1 MFLLATLVAALSF
14 GSIAFY
20 SFAFAAFH
28 LALVAVT
35 TIRTRQLLMPAINR
49 AADSGQRRRLPW
61 LHYLSVVIER
71 THTAVAGFVLVRMVG
86 Q

>member
-1 MFLLATLVAALSF
+1 MFSIATLVAALSF

-20 SFAFAAFH
+20 SFAFAAIL
-28 LALVAVT
+28 LARVAVT
-35 TIRTRQLLMPAINR
+35 TIPTRQLLMPAINR

>member
-1 MFLLATLVAALSF
+1 MFSIATLVAALSF

-49 AADSGQRRRLPW
+49 ATDSGQRRRFQW
-61 LHYLSVVIER
+61 RHGMSVVIER
-71 THTAVAGFVLVRMVG
+71 THSAVAGFVLVRMVG

>member
-20 SFAFAAFH
+20 SFAFAAIL
-28 LALVAVT
+28 LARVAVT
-35 TIRTRQLLMPAINR
+35 TIPTRQLLMPAINR
-49 AADSGQRRRLPW
+49 ATDSGQRRRFQW
-61 LHYLSVVIER
+61 RHGMSVVIER
-71 THTAVAGFVLVRMVG
+71 THSAVAGFVLVRMVG